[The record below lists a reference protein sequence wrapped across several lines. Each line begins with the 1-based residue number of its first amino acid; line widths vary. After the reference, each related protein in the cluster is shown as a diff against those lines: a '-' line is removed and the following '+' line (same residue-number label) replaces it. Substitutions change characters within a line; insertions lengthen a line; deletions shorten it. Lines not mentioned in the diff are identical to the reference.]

1 MTRNC
6 AKIQIFDMYRLKSL
20 SFAKQSDLD
29 DCQNCE
35 NRVNPSE
42 FWIVLG
48 AGHVHSWIL
57 KRFELWFE

>member
-48 AGHVHSWIL
+48 AGHVHSWI
-57 KRFELWFE
+57 F